1 MQILLFTFT
10 MLMILASFCLRLF
23 FTTSTDITLAKLN
36 HTTFEMRKELY
47 YEIHKARLSGYKQK
61 VSSEKSK
68 RPPYIPKRSLNTE
81 SGRFNLSLLFEKDPI
96 KRAFC
101 DKVLHHFY
109 DKLFDNPNK
118 LTDLLDEIH
127 LVGLVKVQN
136 GKKVKIEDLLDI
148 SKDNS
153 NYFFE
158 MIKGDKEKGIWPL
171 QKVVVIQDMAERKVF
186 CFHQADDAFLK
197 LLLPLNAYEALTKLE
212 KEKSA
217 NKEARVSI
225 DEFKSL
231 LQNQTLS
238 DSEVDRILGYF
249 QFFRGKNCH
258 QIYAPKNNE
267 VSVERISSLIQED
280 EEGENS
286 SSS

>member
-47 YEIHKARLSGYKQK
+47 YEIHKARLSTYKQK
-61 VSSEKSK
+61 PSGETKK
-68 RPPYIPKRSLNTE
+68 RPPYIPKRSFNTE

-127 LVGLVKVQN
+127 LAGLVKVQN
-136 GKKVKIEDLLDI
+136 GKKVEIEDLLDI
-148 SKDNS
+148 SKENS
-153 NYFFE
+153 NYFFD
-158 MIKGDKEKGIWPL
+158 MIKGDKEKEVLPL
-171 QKVVVIQDMAERKVF
+171 QKLVVIQDITERKVF
-186 CFHQADDAFLK
+186 CFHQADDSFLN
-197 LLLPLNAYEALTKLE
+197 LLLPPNAYEALHKLE
-212 KEKSA
+212 KEKRA

-231 LQNQTLS
+231 LQDQTLA
-238 DSEVDRILGYF
+238 DSEVDRIIDYF
-249 QFFRGKNCH
+249 QFHRAKNCH
-258 QIYAPKNNE
+258 QIYAPKNKE
-267 VSVERISSLIQED
+267 VTVERISSLIQDDED
-280 EEGENS
+280 GENS
-286 SSS
+286 KSS